1 MYIFD
6 CSDEFFRMIGSLLI
20 EDIGPLLCSCQVQ
33 LDITRDSETH
43 NVVLL
48 SSFIQLSS
56 EFLRVDHLE
65 SRPEAISLDA
75 SPEVPHDRSWKSLVF
90 LVMNV
95 FKYEGSMTDCRIT
108 VGKEY
113 E

>member
-6 CSDEFFRMIGSLLI
+6 CLDESFRMIGSLSI
-20 EDIGPLLCSCQVQ
+20 EDIGPLLCPCQLR

-65 SRPEAISLDA
+65 SRPEAIGFDA
-75 SPEVPHDRSWKSLVF
+75 SPEGSHDRSW
-90 LVMNV
+90 
-95 FKYEGSMTDCRIT
+95 
-108 VGKEY
+108 
-113 E
+113 